1 MRTFATDLG
10 TAKNCITLPRQQKKE
25 PLFPEHH
32 QIVRRMSVQTE
43 AEELGG
49 DTERPE
55 KKWASSRQNLS
66 SGFPTKRVSNQPLQ
80 LQRLAR
86 KLEFH
91 L

>member
-10 TAKNCITLPRQQKKE
+10 TAKNCITLPRQQKEE
-25 PLFPEHH
+25 PLFPEYY

-55 KKWASSRQNLS
+55 KRKGPRRDKTCLRAFRQSR
-66 SGFPTKRVSNQPLQ
+66 F
-80 LQRLAR
+80 
-86 KLEFH
+86 
-91 L
+91 